1 MSPKVSVI
9 IPCYNQAKFLPHTV
23 AALQA
28 QTLREWESLVIDD
41 GSTDNTAEVVTN
53 IALHEPRVRLLQ
65 KLNGGSASAR
75 DMGLQHALG
84 EFIQF
89 LDADDTIDPDKLQRQ
104 VTRMQQT
111 DATLSYTAF
120 CSENPQGARTAP
132 RFVPLSLC
140 KILVHWGL
148 GASTPIHSF
157 LYRTDFLR
165 LHNLRFQ
172 NECREREDWRWHI
185 RCFAA
190 HPQVC
195 TLPDYCGAIYYQNQE
210 GKTGSYIRMQEG
222 NFRFMASMI
231 RELKGLSKLL
241 WLFRT
246 SEELWIWIL
255 RMLKYRSTKIAKTI
269 LLLPTL
275 WTVAAILL
283 MPISFWWILVY
294 FIKTYIA
301 R

>member
-28 QTLREWESLVIDD
+28 QTLGAWECIIVND
-41 GSTDNTAEVVTN
+41 GSTDNTAEVATN

-65 KLNGGSASAR
+65 KQNGGSASAR

-89 LDADDTIDPDKLQRQ
+89 LDADDTIDSSKLLQQ

-111 DATLSYTAF
+111 GAALNYTAF
-120 CSENPQGARTAP
+120 CSENPQGTRTAP
-132 RFVPLSLC
+132 RFVPLSMRR
-140 KILVHWGL
+140 ILIHWGL

-165 LHNLRFQ
+165 LHSLRFQ

-185 RCFAA
+185 HCFAA
-190 HPQVC
+190 QPQVC
-195 TLPDYCGAIYYQNQE
+195 TLPDYCGAIYYQNEE

-231 RELKGLSKLL
+231 RELTGLRKLL

-269 LLLPTL
+269 LLLPPL

>member
-1 MSPKVSVI
+1 MNTKVSVI
-9 IPCYNQAKFLPHTV
+9 IPCYNQAKFLPRTV

-28 QTLREWESLVIDD
+28 QTLGAWECIVVDD
-41 GSTDNTAEVVTN
+41 GSRDNTAEVVSN
-53 IALHEPRVRLLQ
+53 IALTEPRVRLLQ
-65 KLNGGSASAR
+65 QHNGGSASAR
-75 DMGLQHALG
+75 DLGLQHARG

-89 LDADDTIDPDKLQRQ
+89 LDADDSIDPDKLLRQ
-104 VTRMQQT
+104 VTHMQQNG
-111 DATLSYTAF
+111 AAISYTAF
-120 CSENPQGARTAP
+120 CFENPQGARTSM
-132 RFVPLSLC
+132 RFVHLNLR
-140 KILVHWGL
+140 KILVRWGL

-157 LYRTDFLR
+157 LYRTAFLR
-165 LHNLRFQ
+165 QHGLRFQ
-172 NECREREDWRWHI
+172 NECRVREDWRWHI
-185 RCFAA
+185 LCFAA
-190 HPQVC
+190 KPLVS

-222 NFRFMASMI
+222 NFRFMASML
-231 RELKGLSKLL
+231 RELTGLHKLL

-255 RMLKYRSTKIAKTI
+255 RMVKYRSTKIAKTI

-283 MPISFWWILVY
+283 MPISLWWVLVY
-294 FIKTYIA
+294 FCKTYIA